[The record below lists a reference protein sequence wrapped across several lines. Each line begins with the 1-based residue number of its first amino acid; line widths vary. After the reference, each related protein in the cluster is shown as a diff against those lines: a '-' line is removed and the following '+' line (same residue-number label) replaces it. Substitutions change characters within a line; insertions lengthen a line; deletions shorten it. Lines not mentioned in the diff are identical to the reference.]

1 MYIKIYFGD
10 KPVFLCDEIDPTIHE
25 YLHHPDAI
33 FIDEINNSAIKS
45 LMHEIKKNDF
55 HAGILWHPD
64 LEKLKKAFWK
74 HFKIVLAAG
83 GWVVNEKDEILFI
96 FRRGKWDLPKGK
108 LDNGE
113 KLEECAQREVREE
126 TGLQHIK
133 LKDKII
139 IVSGGAKG
147 IGEGI
152 VKVLAAEGAT
162 PVIIGRSEEDNL
174 KVVNELGGKAAQFVA
189 ELTDPAECERS
200 VKAVIAKFGRIDG
213 LVNNAGVNDGVGL
226 EKGDYERFIASI
238 HKNLVHY
245 YLLAH
250 YALPELKK
258 SKGVI
263 VNIGSKTAETGQG
276 NTSAYAAANGGRN
289 ALTREWAV
297 ELLPYGIRVNAII
310 VAECWTPLYENWIKT
325 LPNPEEKLKS
335 IKSKIP
341 LEQRMTTAEEI
352 ANMAAFLLSEKSS
365 HTTGQLIH
373 VDGGYVHLDRAIS

>member
-1 MYIKIYFGD
+1 M
-10 KPVFLCDEIDPTIHE
+10 
-25 YLHHPDAI
+25 
-33 FIDEINNSAIKS
+33 
-45 LMHEIKKNDF
+45 
-55 HAGILWHPD
+55 D
-64 LEKLKKAFWK
+64 L
-74 HFKIVLAAG
+74 
-83 GWVVNEKDEILFI
+83 N
-96 FRRGKWDLPKGK
+96 
-108 LDNGE
+108 
-113 KLEECAQREVREE
+113 
-126 TGLQHIK
+126 

-152 VKVLAAEGAT
+152 VKVLAAEGAI
-162 PVIIGRSEEDNL
+162 PVIIGRNEEDNL
-174 KVVNELGGKAAQFVA
+174 KTIQAVDGKAAQIVA
-189 ELTDPAECERS
+189 ELTQPEACEQ
-200 VKAVIAKFGRIDG
+200 AINEVIRQFGRIDG

-226 EKGDYERFIASI
+226 EKGDYERFMASL
-238 HKNLVHY
+238 HRNLVHY

-250 YALPELKK
+250 YSLPELKR
-258 SKGVI
+258 SKGAI

-325 LPNPEEKLKS
+325 LERPDEKLKS
-335 IKSKIP
+335 ILSKIP

-352 ANMAAFLLSEKSS
+352 ANMAAFLLSDRSS

-373 VDGGYVHLDRAIS
+373 VDGGYTHLDRAIS